1 LSFSSSQS
9 SIYGDSNEPEFE
21 VVNGRA
27 KRKLQANEIIT
38 VKDLVL
44 TYADGTKAVQ
54 NISFSVKEGEFFGFL
69 GPNGAGKSTTIK
81 ILTTLLQK
89 TSGTVNIAGFDID
102 QSSGEIRKIIGVQ
115 SQETTVDPDL
125 TGRENMILQGNLQQ
139 MHGKALQERV
149 EHLLEVVGLKD
160 AADKRA
166 SRYSG
171 GMKKR
176 LDLGTILVHK
186 PKILFLDEPTTGL
199 DPQSRVT
206 VWEYLEELN
215 KKEGITIFLTT
226 QYLEEA
232 DRLCERLC
240 IVDGGKIV
248 AEGSP
253 IELKQQIGA
262 DAISITVRDATGKY
276 DDSVKQAAKQIL
288 AGLSNIVDIVS
299 SDEGFTLYVKN
310 GGLFV
315 PDLVRAFDK
324 TTVKLVSINLSSPTL
339 DDVFLKQTGK
349 RIRAEAEMP
358 SAQVPTATF
367 VGRRRGR
374 EK

>member
-1 LSFSSSQS
+1 M
-9 SIYGDSNEPEFE
+9 
-21 VVNGRA
+21 
-27 KRKLQANEIIT
+27 
-38 VKDLVL
+38 KDLVL

-54 NISFSVKEGEFFGFL
+54 DITFTVKEGEFFGFL

-89 TSGTVNIAGFDID
+89 TSGSITIAGFDID
-102 QSSGEIRKIIGVQ
+102 KDAAEIRKIIGVQ
-115 SQETTVDPDL
+115 SQDTSVDPDL

-139 MHGKALQERV
+139 MRGKELTESV
-149 EHLLEVVGLKD
+149 DHLLEVVGLKD

-176 LDLGTILVHK
+176 LDLATILVHK

-199 DPQSRVT
+199 DPQSRAT
-206 VWEYLEELN
+206 VWDYLDELN

-253 IELKQQIGA
+253 PELKQEIGA
-262 DAISITVRDATGKY
+262 DAISITMKDSNGKY
-276 DDSVKQAAKQIL
+276 DNSVKDAGKAIL
-288 AGLSNIVDIVS
+288 ATLNGIVDTVDS
-299 SDEGFTLYVKN
+299 EDGLTLYAKN

-315 PDLVRAFDK
+315 PELVRAFDK
-324 TTVKLVSINLSSPTL
+324 TSIKLVSINLSSPSL
-339 DDVFLKQTGK
+339 DDVFLKHTGK
-349 RIRAEAEMP
+349 RIRVEAEIP
-358 SAQVPTATF
+358 ELTAQ
-367 VGRRRGR
+367 GGRRGR
-374 EK
+374 